1 MPTRVKKN
9 KKGCFPPPRIGSAGL
24 WRSITVINFHHHP
37 RTDKRKSNK
46 SPDQFSSQEYIKN
59 TILILIPRTKNTR
72 TNWIELD
79 QPINITIH
87 TSRTLVASLFTNQQ
101 LIQNSSTRLSL
112 SSSHDR
118 RWSGVAKSRVTRST
132 SSSMVVVIF
141 CPRGGGGR
149 LPVFPLPLPTHQIS
163 CPSSPDDE
171 NTGERR
177 RRQKRHRGNDNGA
190 KPGLDKGKATWR
202 WVSSASELQWAC
214 CHPSYEP
221 HAPLLQP
228 AESISG
234 KAGIGRSDILG
245 LLSSECGSGSGM
257 PGVG

>member
-141 CPRGGGGR
+141 CPRGGGGGCR
-149 LPVFPLPLPTHQIS
+149 SFPCHCPPTKSLAPHLQTMRTQ
-163 CPSSPDDE
+163 E
-171 NTGERR
+171 
-177 RRQKRHRGNDNGA
+177 
-190 KPGLDKGKATWR
+190 
-202 WVSSASELQWAC
+202 SE
-214 CHPSYEP
+214 
-221 HAPLLQP
+221 
-228 AESISG
+228 G
-234 KAGIGRSDILG
+234 GDRSDTGATTMGQSQDWTKGRRLG
-245 LLSSECGSGSGM
+245 DECRQLLSCNERVAIRAMNRMRPYYSQPNPSVVRLGSADPTSLASSVANAVVAAEC
-257 PGVG
+257 PE